1 MTRDAF
7 NSGDLHPSADPET
20 CQVLSWRPPFTEDAR
35 INDHDED
42 TSHCIIP
49 QGQDKR
55 KACPEW
61 IPKIE
66 MRGGLATG
74 SVKVGLVTG
83 TLRDCPWTH
92 AAAVPVDIGH
102 TTQTLAAGIAR
113 TSYR

>member
-20 CQVLSWRPPFTEDAR
+20 CQVLSWRLPFTEDAR
-35 INDHDED
+35 INDHDNE
-42 TSHCIIP
+42 HHICIIRP
-49 QGQDKR
+49 QGQ
-55 KACPEW
+55 ACPEW

-83 TLRDCPWTH
+83 TSE
-92 AAAVPVDIGH
+92 
-102 TTQTLAAGIAR
+102 IAR
-113 TSYR
+113 GPTRRPCQ